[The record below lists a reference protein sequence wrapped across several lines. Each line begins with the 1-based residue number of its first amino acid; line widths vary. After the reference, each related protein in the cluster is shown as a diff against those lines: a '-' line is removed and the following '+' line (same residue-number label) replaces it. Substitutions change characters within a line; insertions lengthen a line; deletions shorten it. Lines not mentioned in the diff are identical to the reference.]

1 MVSPLT
7 RGLMKTLVVIPA
19 RLESTRLP
27 QKALADICGK
37 PMIEWVLNQAKQSA
51 VGDVVVATCGPEI
64 ANVVEKAGGRAIITD
79 PALPSGTDRVWAA
92 YVAMGKPAVDVIIG
106 LQGDLPLL
114 NPSLLQEILKPF
126 QNPDVDVVTLGVVI
140 TDTEEITNPNVVKI
154 VMDQP
159 KNNIARAI
167 YFSRAAVPVNALVY
181 YHHIGIYAYRPK
193 VLEAYVNY
201 PPCYLEQTE
210 RLEQLRF
217 LQHGF
222 RVDVA
227 VVDSTPVS
235 VDTLSD
241 LHRVRA
247 AAPNHQ

>member
-1 MVSPLT
+1 
-7 RGLMKTLVVIPA
+7 
-19 RLESTRLP
+19 
-27 QKALADICGK
+27 
-37 PMIEWVLNQAKQSA
+37 MIEWVLNQAKQSA

-92 YVAMGKPAVDVIIG
+92 FVAMGKPAVDVIIG

-114 NPSLLQEILKPF
+114 NPNLLQEILKPF
-126 QNPDVDVVTLGVVI
+126 QNPDVDVVTLGVAI
-140 TDTEEITNPNVVKI
+140 TDPEEITNPNVVKI

-193 VLEAYVNY
+193 ALEAYVNY

-217 LQHGF
+217 LQYGF

-241 LHRVRA
+241 LQRVRA